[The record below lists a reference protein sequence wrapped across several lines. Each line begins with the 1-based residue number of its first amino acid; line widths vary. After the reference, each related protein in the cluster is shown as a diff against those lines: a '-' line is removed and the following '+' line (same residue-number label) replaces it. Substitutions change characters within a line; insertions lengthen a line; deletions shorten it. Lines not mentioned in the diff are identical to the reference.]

1 MWGGD
6 IIMTKRH
13 LFSQFHYY
21 PRIIHWNILFLIILS
36 CSSRVEDQDTATREG
51 LPDQESWNVIITLT
65 DHGITRSIVR
75 SGHLEKYDDRQF
87 ILLDENVDADFYDE
101 NENHTTNLKSLLAEV
116 EEGNDFMRAM
126 ENVVVVSDSGVT
138 LYTDTLVWDSKEEL
152 IYTEDNVMLTTEEG
166 DTLYG
171 IGFESDIELE
181 NWRILK
187 PSGVTTMKEDE

>member
-1 MWGGD
+1 
-6 IIMTKRH
+6 MTTRDQ
-13 LFSQFHYY
+13 FSIFNSF
-21 PRIIHWNILFLIILS
+21 PCFRWWTILFLCFIS
-36 CSSRVEDQDTATREG
+36 CFNRVEDKNANTREG

-65 DHGITRSIVR
+65 DHGVKRSVVR

-87 ILLDENVDADFYDE
+87 ILLDQKVNADFFDE
-101 NENHTTNLKSLLAEV
+101 MENHTTNLKSALAQV

-171 IGFESDIELE
+171 IGFESDIALE
-181 NWRILK
+181 NWRIIK
-187 PSGVTTMKEDE
+187 PSGVTTIKEDEQ

>member
-1 MWGGD
+1 MLKYLP
-6 IIMTKRH
+6 IVVLCLM
-13 LFSQFHYY
+13 
-21 PRIIHWNILFLIILS
+21 S
-36 CSSRVEDQDTATREG
+36 CSNRVENKNANTREG

-65 DHGITRSIVR
+65 NHGIKRSVVR

-87 ILLDENVDADFYDE
+87 ILLDQKVNADFFDE
-101 NENHTTNLKSLLAEV
+101 QENHTTNLKSMLAEV
-116 EEGNDFMRAM
+116 EEGNDFMRAI

-181 NWRILK
+181 NWLIIK
-187 PSGVTTMKEDE
+187 PSGVTTIKEDE

>member
-1 MWGGD
+1 M
-6 IIMTKRH
+6 
-13 LFSQFHYY
+13 
-21 PRIIHWNILFLIILS
+21 S
-36 CSSRVEDQDTATREG
+36 CSNRVENKNANTREG

-65 DHGITRSIVR
+65 NHGIKRSVVR

-87 ILLDENVDADFYDE
+87 ILLDQKVNADFFDE
-101 NENHTTNLKSLLAEV
+101 QENHTTNLKSMLAEV
-116 EEGNDFMRAM
+116 EEGNDFMRAI

-181 NWRILK
+181 NWLIIK
-187 PSGVTTMKEDE
+187 PSGVTTIKEDE

>member
-1 MWGGD
+1 
-6 IIMTKRH
+6 MTKRH